1 MADDL
6 MDGAI
11 WRALMD
17 GLPPREQRKTA
28 QIVRAELRKQVR
40 SGQPAERGSAQGED
54 AGTRT
59 TPPSPEEDKA

>member
-40 SGQPAERGSAQGED
+40 SGQPAERDSAQGED
-54 AGTRT
+54 SGTRA
-59 TPPSPEEDKA
+59 TPPSPEGDEA

>member
-40 SGQPAERGSAQGED
+40 GRQPAERGSAQGGH
-54 AGTRT
+54 AGTQAT
-59 TPPSPEEDKA
+59 LPNPERDKA